1 MLLGCIADDFTG
13 ASDLANTLAKA
24 DMRTVQFVGTPDG
37 LASADCDAAVVS
49 LKTRSV
55 APSEAVAQ
63 SLAALAALREAGAT
77 QILFKY
83 CSTFDSTRE
92 GNIGPVADAL
102 LDALEAPCAI
112 VCPAFP
118 AAGRSIYRGHLFV
131 GDRLLSESGLEN
143 HPLNPMTDANLVRWL
158 GYQTK
163 HKVGLL
169 PQSVVAQ
176 GHTAIRAALDA
187 CAVRGERLVVCDAIN
202 DADLIALGHAA
213 KGMALVTGGSGIAM
227 GLPDNFR
234 DTASPAAAPA
244 LVFPGGAAFAMA
256 GSCSQATR
264 AQIAAHVAA
273 GEPVLHLDVPAV
285 LAGRYT
291 VADALA
297 WVTAQSGARLPLI
310 ASSDEPD
317 AVRALQARFGQGE
330 AAHVIE
336 AFFGAL
342 AKALVGQGV
351 HRLIIAG
358 GETSSAVVA
367 ALGIEAMRIG
377 PEIDPGVPL
386 LLSEGETPLVLA
398 LKSGNFGSFDFFLK
412 TLALINASTRP

>member
-24 DMRTVQFVGTPDG
+24 GMRTVQFVGTPEG
-37 LASADCDAAVVS
+37 LAGTDCEAAVVS

-55 APSEAVAQ
+55 APVDAVAQ
-63 SLAALAALREAGAT
+63 SLAALAALRKAGAR

-102 LDALEAPCAI
+102 LDALDATCAI

-131 GDRLLSESGLEN
+131 GDRLLNESGLEN
-143 HPLNPMTDANLVRWL
+143 HPLNPMTDASLVRWL
-158 GYQTK
+158 GHQTR
-163 HKVGLL
+163 HKVGLV

-187 CAVRGERLVVCDAIN
+187 CAARGERLVVCDAIN

-234 DTASPAAAPA
+234 DTASPSAASA

-256 GSCSQATR
+256 GSCSAATR
-264 AQIAAHVAA
+264 TQIAEHEKA

-285 LAGRYT
+285 LAGTYT
-291 VADALA
+291 VADATA
-297 WVTAQSGARLPLI
+297 WVKAQNGARLPLI

-330 AAHVIE
+330 AAHIIE
-336 AFFGAL
+336 GFFGEL
-342 AKALVGQGV
+342 AKSLVSQGV
-351 HRLIIAG
+351 RRLIIAG

-367 ALGIEAMRIG
+367 ALDIEAMRIG

-386 LLSEGETPLVLA
+386 LLSEGQTPLALA
-398 LKSGNFGSFDFFLK
+398 LKSGNFGSPDFFLK
-412 TLALINASTRP
+412 TLALINAGTRP

>member
-24 DMRTVQFVGTPDG
+24 GMRTVQFVGTPDG
-37 LASADCDAAVVS
+37 LTAVNCDAAVVS

-55 APSEAVAQ
+55 APADAVAQ
-63 SLAALAALREAGAT
+63 SLAALAALRKAGAR

-102 LDALEAPCAI
+102 LDALDATCAI

-131 GDRLLSESGLEN
+131 GDKLLNESGLEN

-158 GYQTK
+158 GHQTR

-169 PQSVVAQ
+169 PQSVVGL
-176 GHTAIRAALDA
+176 GHAAIRTALDA
-187 CAVRGERLVVCDAIN
+187 CAARGERLVVCDAIA
-202 DADLIALGHAA
+202 DADLMALGHAA

-234 DTASPAAAPA
+234 EITAPA
-244 LVFPGGAAFAMA
+244 QADAVVFPGGAAFAMA

-264 AQIAAHVAA
+264 AQIAAHAKA

-285 LAGRYT
+285 LDGRYT
-291 VADALA
+291 VVDALA
-297 WVTAQSGARLPLI
+297 WATARKNARLPLI

-330 AAHVIE
+330 AAHIIE

-342 AKALVGQGV
+342 AKALVSQGV
-351 HRLIIAG
+351 NRLIIAG

-367 ALGIEAMRIG
+367 ALGVEAMRIG

-386 LLSEGETPLVLA
+386 LLSEGATPLALA
-398 LKSGNFGSFDFFLK
+398 LKSGNFGSPDFFLK
-412 TLALINASTRP
+412 TLALINAGTRP